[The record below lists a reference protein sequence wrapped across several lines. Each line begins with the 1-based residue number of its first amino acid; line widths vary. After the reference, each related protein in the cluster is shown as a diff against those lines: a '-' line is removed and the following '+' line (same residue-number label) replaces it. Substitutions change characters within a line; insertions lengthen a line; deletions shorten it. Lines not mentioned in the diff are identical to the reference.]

1 MFFSRLHQLSTFVLS
16 ITVCCVLSVA
26 TRPSSVRAYD
36 DASGISHSYLNQ
48 ENFLDIKSY
57 QFHKLREDEWYESQG
72 GWRLTGGS
80 MGLDLLF
87 TDLEVRLP
95 YQLGE
100 EATVYFKARQEE
112 FYEIKPF
119 RYLVEV
125 EWRAVELIGLSFLGM
140 PEYDKRKADQGGS
153 ITLGKRP
160 WNYIRFQQL
169 LQDLYYNEKN
179 FYDTSY
185 YSPHPVENNLE
196 GAFSWNNWRGRF
208 IYVQDTPFKQVFP
221 EQELTVSYESKDN
234 SATLDY
240 NFSEQQIAGISWR
253 SFDIQKRRETK
264 NPSESSSPDNREQQ
278 LLYSSADL
286 YWLQPL
292 NSEFHGTIGLRED
305 RFQNLF
311 RQLDVPYDDYDFHL
325 WTLQLY
331 GIIRHKTSIDRFFEY
346 ALYAGDTDKVTDYLS
361 AGREDKVSRKP
372 ELKMRVSWD
381 FQDSS
386 NQSALMFTTSWNL
399 DNFFKDFWDGGNISY
414 QKTF

>member
-1 MFFSRLHQLSTFVLS
+1 MFFPKLHRLSTFVLS

-57 QFHKLREDEWYESQG
+57 QFHKLKEEEWYESLG

-160 WNYIRFQQL
+160 WNYVRFQQL

-196 GAFSWNNWRGRF
+196 GAFSWENWRGRF

-221 EQELTVSYESKDN
+221 KQELTVSYESKDN
-234 SATLDY
+234 SAMLDY
-240 NFSEQQIAGISWR
+240 HFGEQQIAGLNWR

-286 YWLQPL
+286 YWLHPL

-311 RQLDVPYDDYDFHL
+311 RQLDVPYDDYNFHL
-325 WTLQLY
+325 WSLQLY
-331 GIIRHKTSIDRFFEY
+331 GIIRHKTSMDRYLEY
-346 ALYAGDTDKVTDYLS
+346 GLYAADTDKVTNYLS
-361 AGREDKVSRKP
+361 AGREDKTIRKP

>member
-1 MFFSRLHQLSTFVLS
+1 
-16 ITVCCVLSVA
+16 
-26 TRPSSVRAYD
+26 
-36 DASGISHSYLNQ
+36 
-48 ENFLDIKSY
+48 
-57 QFHKLREDEWYESQG
+57 
-72 GWRLTGGS
+72 

-153 ITLGKRP
+153 ITLWKRP
-160 WNYIRFQQL
+160 WNYIRVQQL

-196 GAFSWNNWRGRF
+196 GSFSWNNWRGRF

-221 EQELTVSYESKDN
+221 EQDLIVSYESKD
-234 SATLDY
+234 SRAMLDY
-240 NFSEQQIAGISWR
+240 HFGEQQIAGLCWR
-253 SFDIQKRRETK
+253 SFDIQKRRKTK
-264 NPSESSSPDNREQQ
+264 NPSESASPDNREQQ
-278 LLYSSADL
+278 LLYTSADL
-286 YWLQPL
+286 YWLYPL

-305 RFQNLF
+305 KFQNLF
-311 RQLDVPYDDYDFHL
+311 RQLDATYDDYNFHL

-331 GIIRHKTSIDRFFEY
+331 GILRHKTSIDRFFEY
-346 ALYAGDTDKVTDYLS
+346 ALYAGDTDKVTNYLS
-361 AGREDKVSRKP
+361 AGREDKVRRKP

>member
-1 MFFSRLHQLSTFVLS
+1 MFFPRRHRLSNFVLS
-16 ITVCCVLSVA
+16 ITACCVLSVA
-26 TRPSSVRAYD
+26 TRTASVIAYD
-36 DASGISHSYLNQ
+36 DASEISHSYLNQ

-57 QFHKLREDEWYESQG
+57 QFHKLKEEEWFESHG

-80 MGLDLLF
+80 MGMDLLF
-87 TDLEVRLP
+87 TDLEIRLP

-100 EATVYFKARQEE
+100 EATVYFKASQEE

-125 EWRAVELIGLSFLGM
+125 EWRPIELIGLSFLGM

-153 ITLGKRP
+153 ITLGKGP

-196 GAFSWNNWRGRF
+196 GSVSWKKWRARF
-208 IYVQDTPFKQVFP
+208 KSFQDIPFKQVFP
-221 EQELTVSYESKDN
+221 DQELTVSYESKDN

-240 NFSEQQIAGISWR
+240 HFGEQQIAGLSWR
-253 SFDIQKRRETK
+253 SFDIQKRRETI
-264 NPSESSSPDNREQQ
+264 NPVESSSPDNREQQ

-292 NSEFHGTIGLRED
+292 NSEFHGTIGVRED
-305 RFQNLF
+305 KFQNFF

-331 GIIRHKTSIDRFFEY
+331 GIIRHKTSMDRYLEY
-346 ALYAGDTDKVTDYLS
+346 ALYTADTDKVTNYLS
-361 AGREDKVSRKP
+361 SEREDKARRKS
-372 ELKMRVSWD
+372 EIKMRLSWD

>member
-1 MFFSRLHQLSTFVLS
+1 MFFSRLHRLSTFVLS
-16 ITVCCVLSVA
+16 ITVCCILSI
-26 TRPSSVRAYD
+26 TTLSSAVRAYD
-36 DASGISHSYLNQ
+36 DASGIYHSYLNQ

-57 QFHKLREDEWYESQG
+57 QFHKLKEDEWYESQG
-72 GWRLTGGS
+72 GWRLSGGS

-185 YSPHPVENNLE
+185 YSPHPVENYLE
-196 GAFSWNNWRGRF
+196 GAFRWNNWRGRF
-208 IYVQDTPFKQVFP
+208 SYVQDKPFKQVFP
-221 EQELTVSYESKDN
+221 KQELTFTYKSKDN

-240 NFSEQQIAGISWR
+240 HYGEQGIAGLSWR
-253 SFDIQKRRETK
+253 SFDIQKHRKTKYPTET
-264 NPSESSSPDNREQQ
+264 SSTDNREQQ

-286 YWLQPL
+286 YWLHPL
-292 NSEFHGTIGLRED
+292 SAELHSTIGLRED

-311 RQLDVPYDDYDFHL
+311 RQLDVAYDNYDFHL

-331 GIIRHKTSIDRFFEY
+331 GILRHQTALDRFWEY
-346 ALYAGDTDKVTDYLS
+346 GLYAGDTDKVTNYLS
-361 AGREDKVSRKP
+361 TERVDKKRRKP
-372 ELKMRVSWD
+372 EIKLRVSWE
-381 FQDSS
+381 FRYLS
-386 NQSALMFTTSWNL
+386 NQSAFMITTTWNV
-399 DNFFKDFWDGGNISY
+399 DDFFRDFWDGGNISY
-414 QKTF
+414 QQTF

>member
-1 MFFSRLHQLSTFVLS
+1 MFFSRLHRLSTFVLS

-26 TRPSSVRAYD
+26 TRPSSIRAYD

-57 QFHKLREDEWYESQG
+57 QFHKLKEDEWYESQG

-240 NFSEQQIAGISWR
+240 HFGEQVIAGLSWR

-286 YWLQPL
+286 YWLQPM

-311 RQLDVPYDDYDFHL
+311 RQLDVPYDDYNFHL
-325 WTLQLY
+325 WTFQLY

>member
-1 MFFSRLHQLSTFVLS
+1 MFFSRSHRLLIFVLS
-16 ITVCCVLSVA
+16 VPAFFFFVSSTG
-26 TRPSSVRAYD
+26 SSVVWAYD
-36 DASGISHSYLNQ
+36 DAPEIYHSYLNQ

-57 QFHKLREDEWYESQG
+57 QFHKLKEEEWYESQG
-72 GWRLTGGS
+72 GWRLSGGS
-80 MGLDLLF
+80 MGLDLLY

-100 EATVYFKARQEE
+100 EATVYFKAWQEE

-125 EWRAVELIGLSFLGM
+125 EWRAVKQVGLSFLGM

-169 LQDLYYNEKN
+169 FQDLYYNEKN

-185 YSPHPVENNLE
+185 YSPHPVENHLE

-208 IYVQDTPFKQVFP
+208 SYVLDKPFKQVFP
-221 EQELTVSYESKDN
+221 KQELTFTYKSKD
-234 SATLDY
+234 SRATLDY
-240 NFSEQQIAGISWR
+240 HYGEQRLAGLSCR
-253 SFDIQKRRETK
+253 SFDIQKRREIK
-264 NPSESSSPDNREQQ
+264 NPSESSSPDNRQQQ
-278 LLYSSADL
+278 LLYTSTDL
-286 YWLQPL
+286 YWLHPL
-292 NSEFHGTIGLRED
+292 SAEMHGTIGLRED
-305 RFQNLF
+305 RFRNLF
-311 RQLDVPYDDYDFHL
+311 RQLDLAYDNYDFHL

-331 GIIRHKTSIDRFFEY
+331 GILRHKTAADRYREY
-346 ALYAGDTDKVTDYLS
+346 ALYAADTDKVTDYHS
-361 AGREDKVSRKP
+361 AEREDKARRKP
-372 ELKMRVSWD
+372 EVKFRVSWD
-381 FQDSS
+381 LQNSA

-399 DNFFKDFWDGGNISY
+399 DDFFNDFWDGGNISY

>member
-1 MFFSRLHQLSTFVLS
+1 MFFSRLHRLSTFVLS
-16 ITVCCVLSVA
+16 ITVCCVLLVA
-26 TRPSSVRAYD
+26 TPTSSVRAYD
-36 DASGISHSYLNQ
+36 DASGIFHSYLNQ

-57 QFHKLREDEWYESQG
+57 QFHKLKEDEWYESQG

-87 TDLEVRLP
+87 TDLELRLP

-100 EATVYFKARQEE
+100 KATVYFKSRQEE

-196 GAFSWNNWRGRF
+196 GAFSWKNWRGRF

-221 EQELTVSYESKDN
+221 KQELTVSYESKDN

-240 NFSEQQIAGISWR
+240 HFGEQQIAGLSWR

-286 YWLQPL
+286 YWLHPL

-311 RQLDVPYDDYDFHL
+311 RQLDVPYDDYNFHL
-325 WTLQLY
+325 WSLQLY
-331 GIIRHKTSIDRFFEY
+331 GIIRHKTSMDRYLEY
-346 ALYAGDTDKVTDYLS
+346 GLYAADTDKVTNYLS
-361 AGREDKVSRKP
+361 AGREDKATRKP

-381 FQDSS
+381 LQDSS

>member
-36 DASGISHSYLNQ
+36 DASVISHSYL
-48 ENFLDIKSY
+48 K
-57 QFHKLREDEWYESQG
+57 
-72 GWRLTGGS
+72 
-80 MGLDLLF
+80 
-87 TDLEVRLP
+87 
-95 YQLGE
+95 
-100 EATVYFKARQEE
+100 QEE

-119 RYLVEV
+119 RYIVEV

-234 SATLDY
+234 SAMLDY
-240 NFSEQQIAGISWR
+240 HFGEQQIAGLSWR
-253 SFDIQKRRETK
+253 SFDIQKRRETI
-264 NPSESSSPDNREQQ
+264 NPSESSSPDDREQQ

-286 YWLQPL
+286 YWLHPL
-292 NSEFHGTIGLRED
+292 NSEFHGTIGLRECTLCCRHRQSD
-305 RFQNLF
+305 RLSESWQG
-311 RQLDVPYDDYDFHL
+311 RQSKQQ
-325 WTLQLY
+325 T
-331 GIIRHKTSIDRFFEY
+331 
-346 ALYAGDTDKVTDYLS
+346 
-361 AGREDKVSRKP
+361 
-372 ELKMRVSWD
+372 
-381 FQDSS
+381 
-386 NQSALMFTTSWNL
+386 
-399 DNFFKDFWDGGNISY
+399 
-414 QKTF
+414 

>member
-1 MFFSRLHQLSTFVLS
+1 MFFPRLHRLSTFVLS
-16 ITVCCVLSVA
+16 ITVCCVLSVT

-57 QFHKLREDEWYESQG
+57 QFHKLKEDEWYESQG

-100 EATVYFKARQEE
+100 EATVYFKSRQEE

-196 GAFSWNNWRGRF
+196 GAFSWENWRGRF

-221 EQELTVSYESKDN
+221 KQELTVSYESKDN

-240 NFSEQQIAGISWR
+240 HFGEQQIAGLSWR

-286 YWLQPL
+286 YWLHPL

-311 RQLDVPYDDYDFHL
+311 RQLDVPYDDYNFHL
-325 WTLQLY
+325 WSLQLY
-331 GIIRHKTSIDRFFEY
+331 GIIRHKTSMDRYLEY
-346 ALYAGDTDKVTDYLS
+346 GLYAADTDKVTNYLS
-361 AGREDKVSRKP
+361 AGRGDKVSRKP

-399 DNFFKDFWDGGNISY
+399 DNFYKDFWDGGNISY

>member
-1 MFFSRLHQLSTFVLS
+1 MFFSRLHRLSTFALS
-16 ITVCCVLSVA
+16 ITVCCILSI
-26 TRPSSVRAYD
+26 TTLSSAVRAYD
-36 DASGISHSYLNQ
+36 DASGIYHSYLNQ

-57 QFHKLREDEWYESQG
+57 QFHKLKEDEWYESKG
-72 GWRLTGGS
+72 GWRLSGGS

-196 GAFSWNNWRGRF
+196 GAFSWKKWRGRF
-208 IYVQDTPFKQVFP
+208 NHVQDKPFKQVFP
-221 EQELTVSYESKDN
+221 KQELTVTYKSKDN

-240 NFSEQQIAGISWR
+240 HFGEQQIAGLSWR

-286 YWLQPL
+286 YWLHPL

-311 RQLDVPYDDYDFHL
+311 RQLDVSYDDYNFHL

-331 GIIRHKTSIDRFFEY
+331 GIIRHKTSLDRYSEY
-346 ALYAGDTDKVTDYLS
+346 ALYAADTDKVTNYLS
-361 AGREDKVSRKP
+361 ADREDKASRKP

-381 FQDSS
+381 LQDSS

>member
-1 MFFSRLHQLSTFVLS
+1 MYFSRLHRIYNFVLS
-16 ITVCCVLSVA
+16 ITACFVLSVA
-26 TRPSSVRAYD
+26 TQPGLIRAYD
-36 DASGISHSYLNQ
+36 DASEISHSYLNQ

-57 QFHKLREDEWYESQG
+57 QFHKLREEEWYESQG

-160 WNYIRFQQL
+160 WNYIRVQQL

-196 GAFSWNNWRGRF
+196 GSLSWNNWRGRF

-221 EQELTVSYESKDN
+221 EQDLIVSYESKD
-234 SATLDY
+234 SRAILDY
-240 NFSEQQIAGISWR
+240 NFGEQQIAGLSWR
-253 SFDIQKRRETK
+253 SFDIQKRRKTK
-264 NPSESSSPDNREQQ
+264 NPSESASPDNREQQ
-278 LLYSSADL
+278 LLYLSADF
-286 YWLQPL
+286 YWLKPL

-305 RFQNLF
+305 KFQNLF
-311 RQLDVPYDDYDFHL
+311 RQLDATYDDYNFHL

-331 GIIRHKTSIDRFFEY
+331 GILRHKTSIDRFFEY
-346 ALYAGDTDKVTDYLS
+346 ALYAGDTDKVTNYLS
-361 AGREDKVSRKP
+361 AGREDKVRRKP

>member
-1 MFFSRLHQLSTFVLS
+1 MFFSRLHRLSTFVLS
-16 ITVCCVLSVA
+16 ITVCCFLSI
-26 TRPSSVRAYD
+26 TTLSSAVRAYD
-36 DASGISHSYLNQ
+36 DASGIYHSYLNQ

-57 QFHKLREDEWYESQG
+57 QFHKLKEDEWYESQG
-72 GWRLTGGS
+72 GWRLSGGS

-87 TDLEVRLP
+87 NDLEVRLP

-196 GAFSWNNWRGRF
+196 GAFSWKKWRARF
-208 IYVQDTPFKQVFP
+208 NHVQDKPFKQVFP
-221 EQELTVSYESKDN
+221 KQELTVTYKSKDN
-234 SATLDY
+234 TATLDY
-240 NFSEQQIAGISWR
+240 HFGEQQIAGLSWR

-286 YWLQPL
+286 YWLHPL

-311 RQLDVPYDDYDFHL
+311 RQLDVSYDDYNFHL

-331 GIIRHKTSIDRFFEY
+331 GIIRHKTSLDRYREY
-346 ALYAGDTDKVTDYLS
+346 ALYAADTDKVTNYLS
-361 AGREDKVSRKP
+361 ADREDKTSRKP
-372 ELKMRVSWD
+372 EVKMRVSWD

>member
-1 MFFSRLHQLSTFVLS
+1 MFFSRLHRISNFVLS
-16 ITVCCVLSVA
+16 ITACFVLSVA
-26 TRPSSVRAYD
+26 TRPASIRAYD
-36 DASGISHSYLNQ
+36 DASEISHSYLNQ

-57 QFHKLREDEWYESQG
+57 QFHKLREDEWFESQG

-196 GAFSWNNWRGRF
+196 GSFSWNNWRGRF
-208 IYVQDTPFKQVFP
+208 IYVKDLPFKQVFP

-234 SATLDY
+234 SAMLDY
-240 NFSEQQIAGISWR
+240 HFGEQQIAGLSWR
-253 SFDIQKRRETK
+253 SFDIQKRRKTK
-264 NPSESSSPDNREQQ
+264 NPSESASPDNREQQ

-286 YWLQPL
+286 YWLYPL

-305 RFQNLF
+305 KFQNLF
-311 RQLDVPYDDYDFHL
+311 RQLDATYDDYNFHL

-346 ALYAGDTDKVTDYLS
+346 ALYAGDTDKVTNYLS
-361 AGREDKVSRKP
+361 AGREDKVRRKP

>member
-1 MFFSRLHQLSTFVLS
+1 MFFTRLHRLFTFVIS
-16 ITVCCVLSVA
+16 IAVFSVFSIA
-26 TRPSSVRAYD
+26 TQPSSIRAYD

-57 QFHKLREDEWYESQG
+57 QFHKLKEDEWYESQG

-80 MGLDLLF
+80 MGMDLLF
-87 TDLEVRLP
+87 TDLEVLLP
-95 YQLGE
+95 HQLGDK
-100 EATVYFKARQEE
+100 ATVYFKARQEE

-125 EWRAVELIGLSFLGM
+125 EWRAIEQIGLSFLGM
-140 PEYDKRKADQGGS
+140 PEYDKRKADQGAS
-153 ITLGKRP
+153 ITLGNRP
-160 WNYIRFQQL
+160 WNYLKFQQL

-185 YSPHPVENNLE
+185 YSPHPVENNIE
-196 GAFSWNNWRGRF
+196 GSFSWKKWRGRF
-208 IYVQDTPFKQVFP
+208 IYFQDVPFKKVLPKKDQTILY
-221 EQELTVSYESKDN
+221 QSKDN
-234 SATLDY
+234 SAILDY
-240 NFSEQQIAGISWR
+240 HFSEQQIAGLSWR

-264 NPSESSSPDNREQQ
+264 NPSETSSPDNREQQ

-286 YWLQPL
+286 YWLYPL

-305 RFQNLF
+305 RFKNLF
-311 RQLDVPYDDYDFHL
+311 RQLDVPFDDYNFHL

-346 ALYAGDTDKVTDYLS
+346 ALYAGDTDKVTNYLS
-361 AGREDKVSRKP
+361 ADRVDKERRNH
-372 ELKMRVSWD
+372 ELKLRISLD
-381 FQDSS
+381 LQDSS

>member
-1 MFFSRLHQLSTFVLS
+1 MFFSRLHRISNFVLS
-16 ITVCCVLSVA
+16 ITACFVLSVG
-26 TRPSSVRAYD
+26 TRPASISAYD
-36 DASGISHSYLNQ
+36 DASEISHSYLNQ

-57 QFHKLREDEWYESQG
+57 QFHKLREDEWFESQG

-208 IYVQDTPFKQVFP
+208 I
-221 EQELTVSYESKDN
+221 
-234 SATLDY
+234 
-240 NFSEQQIAGISWR
+240 
-253 SFDIQKRRETK
+253 
-264 NPSESSSPDNREQQ
+264 
-278 LLYSSADL
+278 
-286 YWLQPL
+286 
-292 NSEFHGTIGLRED
+292 
-305 RFQNLF
+305 
-311 RQLDVPYDDYDFHL
+311 
-325 WTLQLY
+325 
-331 GIIRHKTSIDRFFEY
+331 
-346 ALYAGDTDKVTDYLS
+346 LS
-361 AGREDKVSRKP
+361 
-372 ELKMRVSWD
+372 L
-381 FQDSS
+381 
-386 NQSALMFTTSWNL
+386 
-399 DNFFKDFWDGGNISY
+399 IHI
-414 QKTF
+414 

>member
-1 MFFSRLHQLSTFVLS
+1 
-16 ITVCCVLSVA
+16 
-26 TRPSSVRAYD
+26 
-36 DASGISHSYLNQ
+36 
-48 ENFLDIKSY
+48 
-57 QFHKLREDEWYESQG
+57 
-72 GWRLTGGS
+72 

-196 GAFSWNNWRGRF
+196 GAFSWKKWRGRF
-208 IYVQDTPFKQVFP
+208 NHVQDKPFKQVFP
-221 EQELTVSYESKDN
+221 KQELTVTYKSKDN

-240 NFSEQQIAGISWR
+240 HFGEQQIAGLSWR

-286 YWLQPL
+286 YWLHPL

-311 RQLDVPYDDYDFHL
+311 RQLDVSYDDYNFHL

-331 GIIRHKTSIDRFFEY
+331 GIIRHKTSLDRYSEY
-346 ALYAGDTDKVTDYLS
+346 ALYAADTDKVTNYLS
-361 AGREDKVSRKP
+361 ADREDKASRKP
-372 ELKMRVSWD
+372 EVKMRVSWD

>member
-1 MFFSRLHQLSTFVLS
+1 MFFPRLHRLSTFVLS
-16 ITVCCVLSVA
+16 ITVCCVFSVA

-57 QFHKLREDEWYESQG
+57 QFHKLKEDEWYESQG

-125 EWRAVELIGLSFLGM
+125 EWRAIELIGLSFLGM

-160 WNYIRFQQL
+160 WNYIRLQQL

-196 GAFSWNNWRGRF
+196 GSFSWNNWRGRF

-240 NFSEQQIAGISWR
+240 NFGEQQIAGISWR

-264 NPSESSSPDNREQQ
+264 NPSESSSPNNREKQ

-292 NSEFHGTIGLRED
+292 NSEVHGTIGLRED

-331 GIIRHKTSIDRFFEY
+331 GIIRHKTSMDRYLEY
-346 ALYAGDTDKVTDYLS
+346 ALYAADTDKVTDYLS
-361 AGREDKVSRKP
+361 AGREDKATSKP

-399 DNFFKDFWDGGNISY
+399 DNFFKDFLDGGNISY
-414 QKTF
+414 QKIF

>member
-1 MFFSRLHQLSTFVLS
+1 MFFPRLHRLSTFVLS

-57 QFHKLREDEWYESQG
+57 QFHKLKEDEWYESQG
-72 GWRLTGGS
+72 GWRLSGGS

-169 LQDLYYNEKN
+169 FQDLYYNEKN

-196 GAFSWNNWRGRF
+196 GAFSWKNWRGRF

-221 EQELTVSYESKDN
+221 KQELTVSYESKDN

-240 NFSEQQIAGISWR
+240 HFGEQQIAGLSWR

-286 YWLQPL
+286 YWLHPL

-305 RFQNLF
+305 R
-311 RQLDVPYDDYDFHL
+311 
-325 WTLQLY
+325 
-331 GIIRHKTSIDRFFEY
+331 
-346 ALYAGDTDKVTDYLS
+346 
-361 AGREDKVSRKP
+361 
-372 ELKMRVSWD
+372 
-381 FQDSS
+381 
-386 NQSALMFTTSWNL
+386 
-399 DNFFKDFWDGGNISY
+399 
-414 QKTF
+414 